1 MAKKIK
7 ACILVSSFSICLA
20 FNNQIAFAQKANSF
34 LKYNDQSSIKL
45 KINQTKPILI
55 AKNIAKE
62 QLKVK
67 LKSNLSNNRQQ
78 KVKLKLSENYF
89 YIFPKKSVDSVDF
102 LIANW
107 DFNDTN
113 SKLSEKQSLTE
124 ILKASKL
131 AQQPQVKP
139 VEKSD
144 LNLKLK
150 LNYIIPPKTASP
162 EKLSPFT
169 TTLPLNSVPISHLTQ
184 WELYSGTNFGD
195 DINTSI
201 LGGGIV
207 KLNGQVTESL
217 TRDNIYTVDQK
228 ASYLQSQT
236 VRETRKVEVTS
247 NDPQTLLGTQM
258 QMSLTAS
265 CLNDENSDE
274 RKCSFTPGIV
284 TDRDSIDPD
293 LFVPTRI
300 VQTANMG
307 EVVTPE
313 SLAVMELPG
322 FQTGA
327 NGQEVGLD
335 LYFPN
340 SGATPGNTQGNQL
353 FYEREEEI
361 DNTQLGLYSQ
371 VRQIVKANDRKA
383 VIGRT
388 IRGFGLIAD
397 NDNLLLNS
405 AVQLGNFILPDV
417 KPRLNG
423 SSKKVNTNI
432 NKNLFIA
439 ANNVRLPTNSYTL
452 YHAGIGS
459 ANSLKPGIKRRSQ
472 IPKANFNSVW
482 IGISPIIERRIEEI
496 NRYQPT
502 GEQRILS
509 EGGGEGGANSN
520 VSLISV
526 ANDQTFSTNE
536 LKDFYT
542 QIYLTNYA
550 QDVNFVN
557 GSRYVEDIKYYPHI
571 SLTGNI
577 TGSLDSLKYYG
588 GVITGKT
595 IKGYFGGDYTRKT
608 ASGLTFSTGGIGYI
622 NPDRDYF
629 SQVFGNLSQ
638 RIRLGKKSNLVFSSG
653 LNYALDRDNRIGR
666 IESESPASFLT
677 VGAKAN
683 LGSFYIGLVNYFED
697 IFPNSI
703 DNTLLINLGINLGNN
718 FRLTGYYTPVNE
730 TSSRSRYGATAK
742 LRLGGKYNSPTLS
755 VSWTNNDYDLGED
768 SEGDQISFTD
778 NIFKVLFRFGAP
790 GNPFNQVNNKRRLRR
805 KRNNLIDRLWRERRK
820 PNPVA
825 E

>member
-1 MAKKIK
+1 MTATN
-7 ACILVSSFSICLA
+7 V
-20 FNNQIAFAQKANSF
+20 
-34 LKYNDQSSIKL
+34 DQ
-45 KINQTKPILI
+45 
-55 AKNIAKE
+55 E
-62 QLKVK
+62 QLKLK
-67 LKSNLSNNRQQ
+67 LNSHLSNNRQQ
-78 KVKLKLSENYF
+78 KIDPKLLDNSF
-89 YIFPKKSVDSVDF
+89 YIYQKNIVDSVDF

-113 SKLSEKQSLTE
+113 SKLSKKQSLTE

-131 AQQPQVKP
+131 AQQREVKP
-139 VEKSD
+139 SEKSD
-144 LNLKLK
+144 FNLKLK
-150 LNYIIPPKTASP
+150 YIIPPKTASL

-169 TTLPLNSVPISHLTQ
+169 TTLPLNGVPISHLTQ

-195 DINTSI
+195 DINTTI

-217 TRDNIYTVDQK
+217 TRNNIYTVDQK
-228 ASYLQSQT
+228 ATYLQSQT

-265 CLNDENSDE
+265 CVNNENSDDQ
-274 RKCSFTPGIV
+274 KCSFTPGIV

-300 VQTANMG
+300 VQSSNMG
-307 EVVTPE
+307 EVVTAE

-340 SGATPGNTQGNQL
+340 SGTTPGNTQGNQL
-353 FYEREEEI
+353 FYERKEEI

-371 VRQIVKANDRKA
+371 VRQIVKANDSKA

-439 ANNVRLPTNSYTL
+439 ANNVRLPTNSFTF
-452 YHAGIGS
+452 YHAGIGY

-482 IGISPIIERRIEEI
+482 IGMSPIIERRIEGI

-509 EGGGEGGANSN
+509 EGGGEGGADSN

-588 GVITGKT
+588 GVITGTT

-608 ASGLTFSTGGIGYI
+608 SGGLTFSTGGIGYI

-629 SQVFGNLSQ
+629 SQLFSNISQ
-638 RIRLGKKSNLVFSSG
+638 KIRLGKKSNLVFSSG
-653 LNYALDRDNRIGR
+653 LNYALDRENRIGE
-666 IESESPASFLT
+666 IESESPASFFT

-703 DNTLLINLGINLGNN
+703 DNTLLINLGINFGYS

-768 SEGDQISFTD
+768 SEGNKINFTD

-805 KRNNLIDRLWRERRK
+805 KRNNLIDRLWRQRRK
-820 PNPVA
+820 LNPVT

>member
-1 MAKKIK
+1 M
-7 ACILVSSFSICLA
+7 
-20 FNNQIAFAQKANSF
+20 
-34 LKYNDQSSIKL
+34 
-45 KINQTKPILI
+45 T
-55 AKNIAKE
+55 
-62 QLKVK
+62 
-67 LKSNLSNNRQQ
+67 
-78 KVKLKLSENYF
+78 
-89 YIFPKKSVDSVDF
+89 
-102 LIANW
+102 ANW

-139 VEKSD
+139 LEKSD

-150 LNYIIPPKTASP
+150 YIIPPKIASP
-162 EKLSPFT
+162 EKLSPLT
-169 TTLPLNSVPISHLTQ
+169 TTLPLNAVPISHLTQ

-195 DINTSI
+195 DINTTI

-217 TRDNIYTVDQK
+217 TRNNIYTVDQK

-236 VRETRKVEVTS
+236 VRETRKVEITS
-247 NDPQTLLGTQM
+247 NHPHTLLGTQM

-265 CLNDENSDE
+265 CLNNENSDDQ
-274 RKCSFTPGIV
+274 KCSFTPGIV
-284 TDRDSIDPD
+284 TDRDSIVPD
-293 LFVPTRI
+293 FFVATRI
-300 VQTANMG
+300 VQTSNMG
-307 EVVTPE
+307 EIVTAE

-353 FYEREEEI
+353 FYERKEEI

-371 VRQIVKANDRKA
+371 VRQIVKANDSKA

-397 NDNLLLNS
+397 NDNLFLNS

-439 ANNVRLPTNSYTL
+439 ANNVRLPTNSFTF

-482 IGISPIIERRIEEI
+482 IGISPVIERRIEAI

-509 EGGGEGGANSN
+509 EGGGEGGADSN

-588 GVITGKT
+588 GVITGKSL
-595 IKGYFGGDYTRKT
+595 KGYLGGDYTRKT

-629 SQVFGNLSQ
+629 SQLFSNIAQ
-638 RIRLGKKSNLVFSSG
+638 KIRLGKKYNLVFSSA
-653 LNYALDRDNRIGR
+653 LNYALDRENRIGE
-666 IESESPASFLT
+666 IESESPASFFTL
-677 VGAKAN
+677 GAKAN
-683 LGSFYIGLVNYFED
+683 LGSFYIGLLNYFED
-697 IFPNSI
+697 IFSNSI
-703 DNTLLINLGINLGNN
+703 DNTLLINLGINFGNS

-755 VSWTNNDYDLGED
+755 ISWTNNDYDLGED
-768 SEGDQISFTD
+768 SEGNKINFTD
-778 NIFKVLFRFGAP
+778 NIFKVLFRFGGP

-805 KRNNLIDRLWRERRK
+805 KRNNLIDRLWRQRRK
-820 PNPVA
+820 LNPVT

>member
-1 MAKKIK
+1 MSIKIK
-7 ACILVSSFSICLA
+7 VGILISSFSICLA

-34 LKYNDQSSIKL
+34 LKHKYQSSIKL
-45 KINQTKPILI
+45 KLNQTTPILT
-55 AKNIAKE
+55 ATNVDQE
-62 QLKVK
+62 QLKLK
-67 LKSNLSNNRQQ
+67 LNSHLSNNRQQ
-78 KVKLKLSENYF
+78 KIDPKLLDNSF
-89 YIFPKKSVDSVDF
+89 YIYQKNIVDSVDF

-113 SKLSEKQSLTE
+113 SKLSKKQSLTE

-131 AQQPQVKP
+131 AQQREVKP
-139 VEKSD
+139 SEKSD
-144 LNLKLK
+144 FNLKLK
-150 LNYIIPPKTASP
+150 YIIPPKTASL

-169 TTLPLNSVPISHLTQ
+169 TTLPLNGVPISHLTQ

-195 DINTSI
+195 DINTTI

-217 TRDNIYTVDQK
+217 TRNNIYTVDQK
-228 ASYLQSQT
+228 ATYLQSQT

-265 CLNDENSDE
+265 CVNNENSDDQ
-274 RKCSFTPGIV
+274 KCSFTPGIV

-300 VQTANMG
+300 VQSSNMG
-307 EVVTPE
+307 EVVTAE

-340 SGATPGNTQGNQL
+340 SGTTPGNTQGNQL
-353 FYEREEEI
+353 FYERKEEI

-371 VRQIVKANDRKA
+371 VRQIVKANDSKA

-439 ANNVRLPTNSYTL
+439 ANNVRLPTNSFTF
-452 YHAGIGS
+452 YHAGIGY

-482 IGISPIIERRIEEI
+482 IGMSPIIERRIEGI

-509 EGGGEGGANSN
+509 EGGGEGGADSN

-588 GVITGKT
+588 GVITGTT

-608 ASGLTFSTGGIGYI
+608 SGGLTFSTGGIGYI

-629 SQVFGNLSQ
+629 SQLFSNISQ
-638 RIRLGKKSNLVFSSG
+638 KIRLGKKSNLVFSSG
-653 LNYALDRDNRIGR
+653 LNYALDRENRIGE
-666 IESESPASFLT
+666 IESESPASFFT

-703 DNTLLINLGINLGNN
+703 DNTLLINLGINFGYS

-768 SEGDQISFTD
+768 SEGNKINFTD

-805 KRNNLIDRLWRERRK
+805 KRNNLIDRLWRQRRK
-820 PNPVA
+820 LNPVT